1 MYTFSETIGYGG
13 PRKTQSIKFRNFI
26 ILMSDFC
33 LNWKN
38 FKNKWKMDLLN
49 ACIYLYSVEW
59 VHPACDDWSTTSVTV
74 GV

>member
-1 MYTFSETIGYGG
+1 MYIFLEIIGYGG
-13 PRKTQSIKFRNFI
+13 LRKIQLIKFRNFI
-26 ILMSDFC
+26 ILMFDFC

-49 ACIYLYSVEW
+49 VCIYLYFVEW
-59 VHPACDDWSTTSVTV
+59 VYLVCDDWSIIFVIV